1 LLAAPVVVEVTDAE
15 GLPVEGATVV
25 FGLTSAGEGAEI
37 SPSTATTSAAG
48 QAEARLLLGDKVG
61 LQTGEAHLVV
71 GGDSVTKTSFTAL
84 ADPANPDNRPP
95 RADYNWHCEDLSC
108 QFTDASTD
116 DDGSVT
122 AWSWRFGDNG
132 TSNESDPAHL
142 YPAPGTY
149 LVTLTVTD
157 NDGATDEATAHVD
170 VHGPSPESNEPPDAE
185 FEVDCNGLTCSFT
198 DESEDDDGTLV
209 SWFWDFGDGTGS
221 SEQNPIHSYGEE
233 DKYEVTL
240 TVTDNLGAT
249 DTKRRHADAKED
261 DHED

>member
-1 LLAAPVVVEVTDAE
+1 LAAPVVVEVTDAE
-15 GLPVEGATVV
+15 GLPVEGATVL

-37 SPSTATTSAAG
+37 SPSTATTNAAG
-48 QAEARLLLGDKVG
+48 QAEAHLLLGDKVG

-84 ADPANPDNRPP
+84 ANPANPDNLPP

-132 TSNESDPAHL
+132 TSNESEPVHV

-157 NDGATDEATAHVD
+157 NDGATDESTAHVD
-170 VHGPSPESNEPPDAE
+170 VHGSSPESNEPPHAE
-185 FEVDCNGLTCSFT
+185 FKVDCDGLTCSFT
-198 DESEDDDGTLV
+198 DESEDDDGNLV

-221 SEQNPIHSYGEE
+221 SEQNPVHSYGEE
-233 DKYEVTL
+233 DRYEVTL

-249 DTKRRHADAKED
+249 DTKSHKADAKED